1 MLLPD
6 ARRRGEIQFVMAKS
20 LPYNVRLAMIAA
32 LLFAGFVLQLHV
44 SLPLGAGLLLAASL
58 LGIVKGYSN
67 VPRKMGDQC
76 EWRGADRRQLEN
88 VVALA
93 RKSRKWDQSLLD
105 VTCGL
110 GVLGLIV
117 VAGATGGLALMLW
130 DGGNEWLAMVLVVD
144 VAVLLVPHWVTG
156 VRRIL
161 TNDPLV
167 VKVQELLR
175 AMDLWEAEPH
185 AGEVM
190 LPQMQV
196 RTGSE
201 GEVPCDV
208 KLVLR
213 IEALGDAFLG
223 LQTQVVLNN
232 VQGRDYP
239 YLYCVLVARPE
250 LGMLKGPFDPPP
262 KNVITEPK
270 RQEQDDVDIVV
281 IRQKTTKTGGY
292 HTKPAACAAIFRYAL
307 DQARKMAAKELPVRP

>member
-1 MLLPD
+1 
-6 ARRRGEIQFVMAKS
+6 MAKS
-20 LPYNVRLAMIAA
+20 LPYNIRLSLIAA
-32 LLFAGFVLQLHV
+32 LLFAGFVLQLYV
-44 SLPLGAGLLLAASL
+44 SLPLGAALLLAASL

-67 VPRKMGDQC
+67 VPGKMGDQC

-110 GVLGLIV
+110 GAFGLAVIT
-117 VAGATGGLALMLW
+117 GATAGGAYILW
-130 DGGNEWLAMVLVVD
+130 DAGYEWLAVICVVD

-175 AMDLWEAEPH
+175 VMDVWEAGPH

-201 GEVPCDV
+201 GEIPCDA

-232 VQGRDYP
+232 VQGHDYP
-239 YLYCVLVARPE
+239 YLYCVLVARPQ
-250 LGMLKGPFDPPP
+250 LHMLDKGLPPPP
-262 KNVITEPK
+262 KGVVVEPK
-270 RQEQDDVDIVV
+270 RQEPDDVDIVV
-281 IRQKTTKTGGY
+281 VRQKTTKTSGY

-307 DQARKMAAKELPVRP
+307 GQARQLATAKVLPLS